1 MPEIRKTSRSYIK
14 QQLSLAVAVALVCL
28 LAMRVW
34 FLDLLLPV
42 IIGFAFVVVLAIAL
56 GKIWERVARNHP
68 ESLPTFFTAAS
79 GARLLLALAT
89 MFVYYMASQDD
100 SMLRF
105 FLVFMAFYVVS
116 LAHHAIFFAN
126 VSKKTL

>member
-42 IIGFAFVVVLAIAL
+42 IIGFAFVVVLAIVL
-56 GKIWERVARNHP
+56 GKICG
-68 ESLPTFFTAAS
+68 S
-79 GARLLLALAT
+79 
-89 MFVYYMASQDD
+89 
-100 SMLRF
+100 
-105 FLVFMAFYVVS
+105 
-116 LAHHAIFFAN
+116 
-126 VSKKTL
+126 